1 VTSADAGGA
10 GLPADDADTGVTAA
24 DLAPDDL
31 AELLVNGDLE
41 IAGRLSDASNVTL
54 LAEVSWNGLK
64 ADCVYKPIRG
74 ERPLWDF
81 PDGSLAGREVAAA
94 LVAHAAGWECVPPT
108 FLRDGPVGTGMIQ
121 LWIDDADSETMVDLF
136 PRKKLPKGWLP
147 VLRATD
153 ATGSPAV
160 LAHADDPRLQL
171 LATFDLVVNNA
182 DRKGPHVLPVIG
194 GPVYGVD
201 HGLTLHSENK
211 LRTVLWGWAGEPLPE
226 QGVEGLHRLRT
237 AVAGDLGELLAEL
250 LTLTEIAALQR
261 RIDRLLDRPEFD
273 RPPEHRTP
281 IPWPPL

>member
-1 VTSADAGGA
+1 VTSADGG
-10 GLPADDADTGVTAA
+10 GSPEPVTDLGGSAA
-24 DLAPDDL
+24 VLAPADL
-31 AELLVNGDLE
+31 AELLVNGELE

-54 LAEVSWNGLK
+54 LAEVSYNGVR

-81 PDGSLAGREVAAA
+81 PDGSLAGREVGAA
-94 LVAHAAGWECVPPT
+94 LVASAAGWECVPPT
-108 FLRDGPVGTGMIQ
+108 FLRDGPVGTGMVQ

-136 PRKKLPKGWLP
+136 PTRKLPRDWLP

-153 ATGSPAV
+153 AGGSPAV
-160 LAHADDPRLQL
+160 LAHADDPRLRL

-182 DRKGPHVLPVIG
+182 DRKGPHVLPVVG
-194 GPVYGVD
+194 GPVYGID

-211 LRTVLWGWAGEPLPE
+211 LRTVLWGWAGDPLPDD
-226 QGVEGLHRLRT
+226 GIEGLRRLRS
-237 AVAGDLGELLAEL
+237 AVAGDLGELLSEL
-250 LTLTEIAALQR
+250 LTITEVRALQR
-261 RIDRLLDRPEFD
+261 RVDRLLDRPVFD

>member
-1 VTSADAGGA
+1 MTSADAGGDVE
-10 GLPADDADTGVTAA
+10 PDPVTGSTA

-31 AELLVNGDLE
+31 AALLVHGDLE

-54 LAEVSWNGLK
+54 LAEVSLDGVR

-81 PDGSLAGREVAAA
+81 PDGSLARREVGAA
-94 LVAHAAGWECVPPT
+94 LVAAAAGWECVPPT
-108 FLRDGPVGTGMIQ
+108 FLRDGPVGPGMVQ
-121 LWIDDADSETMVDLF
+121 LWIDGTDSETMVDLF

-153 ATGSPAV
+153 GMGNPAV

-182 DRKGPHVLPVIG
+182 DRKGPHVLPVVD

-201 HGLTLHSENK
+201 HGLTLHTENK
-211 LRTVLWGWAGEPLPE
+211 LRTVLWGWAGDPLPE
-226 QGVEGLHRLRT
+226 EGVAGLERLRT
-237 AVAGDLGELLAEL
+237 AVAGDLGETLTEL

-261 RIDRLLDRPEFD
+261 RIERLLAAPFFD